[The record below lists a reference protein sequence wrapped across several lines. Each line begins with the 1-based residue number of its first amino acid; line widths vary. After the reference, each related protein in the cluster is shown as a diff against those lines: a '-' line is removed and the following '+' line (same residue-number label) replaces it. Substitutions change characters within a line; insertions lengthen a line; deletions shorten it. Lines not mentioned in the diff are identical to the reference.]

1 MLMPFQRLH
10 LPALLALLLVASST
24 TVSAQHRDAHAP
36 DPRLDVTHYTF
47 NLLLRDETDEI
58 AGEAI
63 IDVNRRDGSAAG
75 LVLNLVQGMTVDGVT
90 VNNVT
95 VAAEHRDDVLMVPL
109 RGMEPGMQTIR
120 VSYHGTPTDG
130 LIISTNMHGDRTFF
144 GDNWPN
150 RARQWLPTVDHPADK
165 ATVEWFVRAPDHYR
179 VVGTGILREES
190 HVGSSTLLT
199 HWSTDVPIPTKVMVI
214 GAARFAVQHVASVYD
229 VPISSW
235 IYPQDRDAG
244 FHDYA
249 QAVPIVRFFSDW
261 IGPYSYE
268 KLANVQSKTRFGGM
282 ENASNIF
289 YSERSVTGTRSS
301 EGLIAHEV
309 AHQWF
314 GNSATEK
321 DWHHIWLSEGFATY
335 FTQLWMEHAHGRDR
349 LEAGMTGLR
358 DQIVSFAAANPD
370 IPVVDERITNLMQL
384 LSTNSYQ
391 KGGWILHMLRRRVGN
406 EAFHEGI
413 RQYYRTFRNSNALTE
428 DLQAVMESVS
438 GQDLSAF
445 FSQWVYR
452 PGVPALDI
460 TARRSS
466 SEISFL
472 ITQTQDQGLYE
483 IPLDIQLVLEDGTTA
498 VETIVLTDARTDVTF
513 TPGQSIADFFVDPNV
528 WLLASFNVSD
538 P

>member
-1 MLMPFQRLH
+1 MPLLRLR
-10 LPALLALLLVASST
+10 LLALLALLLVPSATSI
-24 TVSAQHRDAHAP
+24 SAQHRDADAP
-36 DPRLDVTHYTF
+36 DPRLDVTHYAF
-47 NLLLRDETDEI
+47 HLLLRDETDEI
-58 AGEAI
+58 AGEAVLDI
-63 IDVNRRDGSAAG
+63 HRLDAAAAG
-75 LVLNLVQGMTVDGVT
+75 LKLNLVAGMTVDGVT

-95 VAAEHRDDVLMVPL
+95 VAAQHDGDVLLVPL
-109 RGMEPGMQTIR
+109 PGMDQSSLTVRI
-120 VSYHGTPTDG
+120 SYHGIPTDG

-165 ATVEWFVRAPDHYR
+165 ATVEWFVRAPDHYQ
-179 VVGTGILREES
+179 VIGTGVLMEES
-190 HVGSSTLLT
+190 HVGSSTVLT
-199 HWSTDVPIPTKVMVI
+199 HWATDVPIPTKVMVI

-301 EGLIAHEV
+301 EGLIAHEI

-314 GNSATEK
+314 GNSASEK

-349 LEAGMTGLR
+349 LEEGMTALR
-358 DQIVSFAAANPD
+358 EQIVAFVAANPD

-391 KGGWILHMLRRRVGN
+391 KGGWILHMLRRAIGD

-413 RQYYRTFRNSNALTE
+413 RHYYRTYRNGNALTE

-438 GQDLSAF
+438 GEDLSTF
-445 FSQWVYR
+445 FSQWVYQ

-460 TARRSS
+460 TARRSDG
-466 SEISFL
+466 EIRFL

-483 IPLDIQLVLEDGTTA
+483 FPLDIQLVLADGTVA
-498 VETIVLTDARTDVTF
+498 VETVLLTDARTEVTF
-513 TPGQSIADFFVDPNV
+513 NPGQPVASFSVDPNV

-538 P
+538 L